1 MDSTGVPH
9 ILEHTVLCG
18 SQKYPCRDPFF
29 KMLNRSLSTFMNAFT
44 GRRASGPGVRWGVSG
59 TGRARTRTL
68 GTEAWGPGLEEAGQD
83 GSAGAGAVGEGTA
96 GGCQRPVLG
105 RGGQGRAAAG
115 RCEGKPVRGQRM
127 WPPADSRLPAR
138 RHGPARQLELGPEL
152 GPGAAPRAGSRA
164 PVSCS
169 IVAGPSPWGPPSE
182 SCPFVCSQ
190 LATTP
195 CTRSPRKTPRTSR
208 TCCPCTWMRPSS
220 PACESWTSGRW
231 AGPGVDSPPEALPLP
246 PPVLSQAGGVA
257 AGARGPHRPQDSPG
271 LQGGRLQRDE
281 GSLRE
286 CFPLCI
292 VGQWPHSAML
302 ARE

>member
-1 MDSTGVPH
+1 MAS
-9 ILEHTVLCG
+9 CG
-18 SQKYPCRDPFF
+18 QPSPGPT
-29 KMLNRSLSTFMNAFT
+29 SL
-44 GRRASGPGVRWGVSG
+44 P
-59 TGRARTRTL
+59 
-68 GTEAWGPGLEEAGQD
+68 
-83 GSAGAGAVGEGTA
+83 
-96 GGCQRPVLG
+96 
-105 RGGQGRAAAG
+105 
-115 RCEGKPVRGQRM
+115 
-127 WPPADSRLPAR
+127 
-138 RHGPARQLELGPEL
+138 GPARQPELGPEL

-182 SCPFVCSQ
+182 SRPFVCSQ

-208 TCCPCTWMRPSS
+208 TCCPCTWTRPSS

-257 AGARGPHRPQDSPG
+257 ARARGPHRPQDSPG